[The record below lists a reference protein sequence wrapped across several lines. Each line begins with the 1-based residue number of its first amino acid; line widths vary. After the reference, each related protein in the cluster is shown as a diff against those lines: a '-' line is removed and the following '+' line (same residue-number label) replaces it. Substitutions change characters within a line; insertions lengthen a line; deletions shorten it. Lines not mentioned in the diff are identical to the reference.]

1 MKNLTCLLSALL
13 VMLFSTHFV
22 FAQQKDTTQIEEIF
36 INPEII
42 PHFEGGWDSFYKII
56 VENIQFTD
64 DMIEGKLFVQYTID
78 TLGKMKNI
86 KVVKGLCEAND
97 KEALRLLELIN
108 KNHSWKSGSLMGK
121 KKEMRMNLPIVFKR
135 KDE

>member
-1 MKNLTCLLSALL
+1 MKFIFTTVFLS
-13 VMLFSTHFV
+13 LFCAFSV
-22 FAQQKDTTQIEEIF
+22 FAQEKDSAEIEEIF

-64 DMIEGKLFVQYTID
+64 DMIEGRLFVQYTID

-86 KVVKGLCEAND
+86 KVVKGLSDAND

-108 KNHSWKSGSLMGK
+108 KNHSWKSGLLMGK
-121 KKEMRMNLPIVFKR
+121 KKEMRMNLPIVFR
-135 KDE
+135 RRDE